1 MAMRKALARF
11 AELTRDWRVRT
22 LIPVVVI
29 HVAAFAILY
38 ALMYHLAVANL
49 VKTQK
54 HGAEIIINQLES
66 DFYDLMPDHS
76 AAVMAM
82 RISSQAR
89 LHNLIALIVYDRTG
103 RPAIGINPP
112 PTDVLIRQ
120 SASVLAATGEETAW
134 HRDMSSGL
142 RLYGVRAI
150 KNGDACQTCH
160 GPEANHLGALQ
171 LGIDV
176 SAPLA
181 AATASIQKKFLL
193 VGVAW
198 IGLVIAMSFI
208 RGVVIG
214 RPLAKIRASISGI
227 GNGTDG
233 EKHGGLEALADR
245 LHGTIWEMIRSR
257 RQREDDI
264 ARQMVRAEQL
274 AALGELAAGLT
285 HEIKNPLAG
294 IIAALEVLRSESDGC
309 ASHGEVAD
317 QMLAELRRVT
327 GTVDSLLRLA
337 RPRPPHRTNVEIDKL
352 VREVVSLFSARSR
365 KNGVAVSVEA
375 ASGLPTL
382 RLDSGLIVQLVINL
396 LTNSL
401 QACERG
407 GAVRVQLAPF
417 PRNDGVLLAV
427 SDTGRGIPAEALE
440 RVFDPFF
447 TTKEEGTGLG
457 LAICKQIVE
466 QHGGAINI
474 ESDTGKG
481 TRVIVLLPDE
491 AAGAR
496 EEGDAAS
503 AVG

>member
-1 MAMRKALARF
+1 MRKTLARF

-54 HGAEIIINQLES
+54 HGAEIILNQLES
-66 DFYDLMPDHS
+66 DFYILMPNHS
-76 AAVMAM
+76 ASVMAS
-82 RISSQAR
+82 RVASQAK
-89 LHNLIALIVYDRTG
+89 LHNLVALTVYNRAG
-103 RPAIGINPP
+103 RPLIGINPP

-120 SASVLAATGEETAW
+120 SGKVLAPGGERTDW
-134 HRDMSSGL
+134 YRDMSSSL
-142 RLYGVRAI
+142 RLYGIRAI
-150 KNGDACQTCH
+150 ENGDACQTCH
-160 GPEANHLGALQ
+160 GPDAAHLGAIQ
-171 LGIDV
+171 LGIDF

-181 AATASIQKKFLL
+181 AATAGIQKKFLL
-193 VGVAW
+193 VGIAW
-198 IGLVIAMSFI
+198 IGLVIVMSFL

-227 GNGTDG
+227 GAGAG
-233 EKHGGLEALADR
+233 EEEHGDLEALADR
-245 LHGTIWEMIRSR
+245 LHGTIWEMLRSR
-257 RQREDDI
+257 RQREEDI
-264 ARQMVRAEQL
+264 ARQMQRAEQL

-294 IIAALEVLRSESDGC
+294 VIAALEMLKSENDGVGP
-309 ASHGEVAD
+309 HEEVTD
-317 QMLAELRRVT
+317 QMLSELRRVT

-337 RPRPPHRTNVEIDKL
+337 RPQPPQRTAVDVEKL

-365 KNGVAVSVEA
+365 KHGVTVSIEA
-375 ASGLPTL
+375 ARALPTL
-382 RLDSGLIVQLVINL
+382 KLDSGLIVQLLINL

-401 QACERG
+401 QASERG
-407 GAVRVQLAPF
+407 GSVKVQVAPF
-417 PRNDGVLLAV
+417 PRNDGVLVAV
-427 SDTGRGIPAEALE
+427 SDTGRGIPPAMLE

-447 TTKEEGTGLG
+447 TTKDEGTGLG
-457 LAICKQIVE
+457 LAICRQIVE

-474 ESDTGKG
+474 ESETGLG

-491 AAGAR
+491 AAAAR
-496 EEGDAAS
+496 EESNVAS
-503 AVG
+503 SVG